1 MTHETSFVVF
11 DHLRSISYYCRFNIA
26 LFTMIL
32 CYFAMARRDKFRT
45 MCRLFFP
52 KSFSGFFL
60 THSAIFQ
67 TKWPSLNQS
76 VRLAF
81 VMVER
86 LGQFSSTFCIIF
98 QMTLI
103 LQDRN
108 YSLLGANNVLMD
120 TNSCLIG
127 TKLNCLSRHKQLA
140 YPKICRTGPWTLGLP
155 PPPPPKKISLDPGI
169 NPPPKKLPPPPPPP
183 FKTL

>member
-1 MTHETSFVVF
+1 MTDEKCFVVL

-127 TKLNCLSRHKQLA
+127 TKLNCLSRHK
-140 YPKICRTGPWTLGLP
+140 
-155 PPPPPKKISLDPGI
+155 
-169 NPPPKKLPPPPPPP
+169 
-183 FKTL
+183 